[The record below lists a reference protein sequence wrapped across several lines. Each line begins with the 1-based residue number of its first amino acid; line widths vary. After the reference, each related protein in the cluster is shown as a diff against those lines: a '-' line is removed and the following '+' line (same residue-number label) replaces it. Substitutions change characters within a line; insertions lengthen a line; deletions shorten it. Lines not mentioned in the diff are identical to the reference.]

1 MFYFSSI
8 LDTIDRIRIYIN
20 IYMNVSDQNNQP
32 QIVIDR
38 LLYKQSNDM
47 FQEDNHKAIY
57 LYPQSL

>member
-1 MFYFSSI
+1 
-8 LDTIDRIRIYIN
+8 
-20 IYMNVSDQNNQP
+20 MNVSDQNNQP